1 MGLSVSQQLAILL
14 GLINHLYFHWF
25 EPKSATLPL
34 LLLAVQ
40 PLALLV
46 VLGVPI
52 SYTSVPVVYF
62 SFITSLCSSIV
73 VYRIS
78 PWHPLAE
85 FPGPMVNKISKVWG
99 AWVSLG
105 GSQHRVNKQ
114 LHDIYG
120 PFAQTKYPSLTLTR
134 LNPSWAPGVFPKGQ
148 YYAPRTDPSL
158 PTRNLLTLEGEA
170 HTNRRRIWNRG
181 MNSKSIQEYEPF
193 LTKRVAQLASRLE
206 TFTGSASVDISKWI
220 SFFTFDFMG
229 DMAFGGGF
237 EMLRD
242 GGDQDGLWTLVEKSA
257 KTVAVISHTPWLVPT
272 LRDLPFASRSIVR
285 LRKFAVA
292 CATSRIKAGS
302 KVKDL
307 WYHLTD
313 EAEIG
318 EMKPTLAESVS
329 DGVLAIVAGA
339 DTTASALSSFLWCI
353 LSNPDIYRRVQA
365 EVDSVYPDEES
376 VSDTSKQGDLYLL
389 TACLNE
395 TLRLFPPILTNGAR
409 QAKEGK
415 LVADRFVPGGTQIYI
430 PSYSIHRNPEY
441 FSPSPEQFDPDRWLR
456 PSTPDSVLNLT
467 AFIPFSYGE
476 ANCVGKSLAWRE
488 MLLVSSTLIK
498 KFNISFAA
506 DGFDSAIWPEK
517 LQDYFVTS
525 ITYPLLVNLA
535 RR

>member
-1 MGLSVSQQLAILL
+1 IA
-14 GLINHLYFHWF
+14 
-25 EPKSATLPL
+25 
-34 LLLAVQ
+34 
-40 PLALLV
+40 
-46 VLGVPI
+46 
-52 SYTSVPVVYF
+52 
-62 SFITSLCSSIV
+62 SLCSSIV

-99 AWVSLG
+99 AWVSLDG
-105 GSQHRVNKQ
+105 AQHRVNKQ

-120 PFAQTKYPSLTLTR
+120 PFVRTGKLVLARCPNEISVIHVDAIKSVLG
-134 LNPSWAPGVFPKGQ
+134 SGVFPKGQ
-148 YYAPRTDPSL
+148 FYAPRSDPSL

-181 MNSKSIQEYEPF
+181 MNSESIQEYEPI

-242 GGDQDGLWTLVEKSA
+242 GGDQYGLWTLVEKSA
-257 KTVAVISHTPWLVPT
+257 KTLAVISHIPWLVPT
-272 LRDLPFASRSIVR
+272 LRNLPFASRSIVR
-285 LRKFAVA
+285 LRKFAAA
-292 CATSRIKAGS
+292 CATNRIKAGS
-302 KVKDL
+302 KAKDL

-313 EAEIG
+313 EAEM
-318 EMKPTLAESVS
+318 ERMKPTLAESVS
-329 DGVLAIVAGA
+329 DGTLAIVAGA

-395 TLRLFPPILTNGAR
+395 TLRLFPPVPTNGAR

-430 PSYSIHRNPEY
+430 PPYSIHRNPEY
-441 FSPSPEQFDPDRWLR
+441 FSPSPEKFDPDRWLR
-456 PSTPDSVLNLT
+456 PTPDSVLNLT
-467 AFIPFSYGE
+467 AFIPFSYGA

-517 LQDYFVTS
+517 LRDYFVTS